1 MSSCPRQ
8 AQAPPPGVSSPFV
21 LVAGGTPFPSLD
33 LLPEQPVCL
42 SPAGLPLVSPA
53 KDFCQGEGSRGISRL
68 QEGSLPGVSRP
79 GVAGG
84 RLPSASPWHSPPGA
98 QLATA
103 RNWGGGGGSKRSHTP
118 SAHSSCSVKIAV
130 GLAEERDPRKVMA
143 SHLLLFTRLLSLH
156 YAGLWSPGTQVLVR
170 THHHNVR
177 GCHEEGSWVL
187 LKAYQITGVISGPF
201 SG

>member
-103 RNWGGGGGSKRSHTP
+103 RNWGGGGRLQEEPHSISPQQLFCKDSRGPGRGEGPTKGHGQP
-118 SAHSSCSVKIAV
+118 SALVHQAPV
-130 GLAEERDPRKVMA
+130 LALCRALVSWHPGSGQD
-143 SHLLLFTRLLSLH
+143 T
-156 YAGLWSPGTQVLVR
+156 SP
-170 THHHNVR
+170 
-177 GCHEEGSWVL
+177 
-187 LKAYQITGVISGPF
+187 
-201 SG
+201 